1 MFRLGLNAA
10 NGATVPVVFAAIL
23 IFAGLFVT
31 LGPELFRIVD
41 VFGNR
46 MNTVFKFYY
55 QAWILLA
62 VASAFAAYYL
72 FANWDWSRPLRRAAG
87 ATAVGLVGLLIV
99 ASSMYSFGAI
109 DNKAGSWPGSP
120 TLNGLAFVGPPD
132 SPERQA
138 LEFLS
143 RDAGPDSVLV
153 EGVAVDDRGTP
164 GGSYNIDYARVSGR
178 TGVPTVLG
186 WAGHEEQW
194 RGNRVGF
201 RQRADDIKTIYTEI
215 DPIAVV
221 RDLLEKYGIEYVYVG
236 RLERDLYEVPSTPT
250 FDIFMDRAFESGDIT
265 IYKVRDK

>member
-1 MFRLGLNAA
+1 MQFLLVRRS
-10 NGATVPVVFAAIL
+10 FAAIL

-62 VASAFAAYYL
+62 VASGFAVYYL
-72 FANWDWSRPLRRAAG
+72 FAHWDWSRPVARATG
-87 ATAVGLVGLLIV
+87 ATAVGLVGLLVV
-99 ASSMYSFGAI
+99 ASSMYSLGAI
-109 DNKAGSWPGSP
+109 ENKTGSWPEPP

-132 SPERQA
+132 SPKRQA

-153 EGVAVDDRGTP
+153 EAVAVDDRGIP
-164 GGSYNIDYARVSGR
+164 GGSYNSDYARVSGR

-201 RQRADDIKTIYTEI
+201 RERADDVKAIYTEI
-215 DPIAVV
+215 DLLVV
-221 RDLLEKYGIEYVYVG
+221 RDLLEKYDIEYVYVG
-236 RLERDLYEVPSTPT
+236 MLERDLYDVPDTAS
-250 FDIFMDRAFESGDIT
+250 FDSLMDRAFESGDIT
-265 IYKVRDK
+265 IYKVREK